1 MIELAMFIGLIS
13 LVGMIV
19 FLILGIVGAVRKS
32 KKTKKNFIITGVFF
46 VLLIAALSFSGE
58 PTETEQAES
67 PITETEVKDEVEQEE
82 PKEKEVVPE
91 AEKEPVKVE
100 PEQPKEEVK
109 EEPQLTVSQKNAI
122 RHAENYISTMPFSKT
137 GLIEQLEYEGYS
149 KEDATFAVDNIKVDW
164 REQAVRHAKNYNDTM
179 PMSRQGLIEQLMYEG
194 HSQEDSTY
202 AADQI
207 GL

>member
-1 MIELAMFIGLIS
+1 MFIGLIS
-13 LVGMIV
+13 FVGMIV
-19 FLILGIVGAVRKS
+19 FLILGIVGAFRKS
-32 KKTKKNFIITGVFF
+32 KKTKRNFIITGVCF

-58 PTETEQAES
+58 PSETDQAES
-67 PITETEVKDEVEQEE
+67 PITETEKDEVEQEE
-82 PKEKEVVPE
+82 PTEEEVVPE
-91 AEKEPVKVE
+91 VEEKEEPVKEE

-109 EEPQLTVSQKNAI
+109 EEPQLTVSQQNAI

-149 KEDATFAVDNIKVDW
+149 TEDATFAVDHIEVDW

-179 PMSRQGLIEQLMYEG
+179 PMSRQGLIDQLMYEG

-202 AADQI
+202 AVEQI